1 MRRRFEFGQTLS
13 PCILSPLR
21 MTIGEMLL
29 ALQTRS
35 RGSNR
40 TLAAFRHLGALG
52 LFFLAILDGTPLPT
66 FGGPDILLVI
76 LVVSRR
82 NPWYEYT
89 AAATAGAVIGSYL
102 TFRLARG
109 AGKAYLDRF
118 SGRRI
123 PKLLK
128 LFDRWGLGVVI
139 ASSAVPF
146 PLPTSL
152 FFAAAGASGKYHA
165 PNFLGAVTLARGFR
179 YTCVALIAHFYGRH
193 VIRVI
198 RHPTQYWSWLLLF
211 SALFVLLIGT
221 GVLIN
226 RRGAEASG

>member
-1 MRRRFEFGQTLS
+1 
-13 PCILSPLR
+13 
-21 MTIGEMLL
+21 MLL
-29 ALQTRS
+29 SALQTRRRS
-35 RGSNR
+35 PNKA
-40 TLAAFRHLGALG
+40 LAAFRHLGALG

-89 AAATAGAVIGSYL
+89 AAATAGAVIGAYL
-102 TFRLARG
+102 TFSLARG
-109 AGKAYLDRF
+109 AGKAYLDKF
-118 SGRRI
+118 SGRAI

-139 ASSAVPF
+139 ASSAIPF

-152 FFAAAGASGKYHA
+152 FFAAAGASDKYHT
-165 PNFLGAVTLARGFR
+165 PMFLCVVTLARGLR
-179 YTCVALIAHFYGRH
+179 YTSVALIAHLYGRH
-193 VIRVI
+193 IIRVL
-198 RHPTQYWSWLLLF
+198 RHPTQYWGWLLLF
-211 SALFVLLIGT
+211 SALFVLLIAT

-226 RRGAEASG
+226 RRVAQASG

>member
-1 MRRRFEFGQTLS
+1 VILLS
-13 PCILSPLR
+13 
-21 MTIGEMLL
+21 

-35 RGSNR
+35 RSPNKA
-40 TLAAFRHLGALG
+40 LAAFRHLGALG

-89 AAATAGAVIGSYL
+89 AAATAGAVIGAYL

-109 AGKAYLDRF
+109 TGKAYLDKF
-118 SGRRI
+118 GGRRI

-128 LFDRWGLGVVI
+128 LFDRWGIGVVI
-139 ASSAVPF
+139 ASSAIPF

-165 PNFLGAVTLARGFR
+165 PTFLAAVSLARGFR
-179 YTCVALIAHFYGRH
+179 YTCIALIAHLYGRH
-193 VIRVI
+193 IIRVL
-198 RHPTQYWSWLLLF
+198 RHPTQYWGWLLLF
-211 SALFVLLIGT
+211 GALFVLLIAT

-226 RRGAEASG
+226 RRVAEASG

>member
-1 MRRRFEFGQTLS
+1 
-13 PCILSPLR
+13 
-21 MTIGEMLL
+21 MLL
-29 ALQTRS
+29 SALQARKRS
-35 RGSNR
+35 SNKV
-40 TLAAFRHLGALG
+40 LAEFRHLGALG

-82 NPWYEYT
+82 NVWYEYT
-89 AAATAGAVIGSYL
+89 ASATAGAVIGAYL

-109 AGKAYLDRF
+109 AGKAYLDKF

-128 LFDRWGLGVVI
+128 LFDRWGIGLVI
-139 ASSAVPF
+139 ASSAIPF

-152 FFAAAGASGKYHA
+152 FFAAAGVSGNYHSA
-165 PNFLGAVTLARGFR
+165 TFLGAVSVARGFR

-193 VIRVI
+193 IIRVL
-198 RHPTQYWSWLLLF
+198 RHPSQYWGWLLLF
-211 SALFVLLIGT
+211 SALFVVLIGT

-226 RRGAEASG
+226 RRVVEASG